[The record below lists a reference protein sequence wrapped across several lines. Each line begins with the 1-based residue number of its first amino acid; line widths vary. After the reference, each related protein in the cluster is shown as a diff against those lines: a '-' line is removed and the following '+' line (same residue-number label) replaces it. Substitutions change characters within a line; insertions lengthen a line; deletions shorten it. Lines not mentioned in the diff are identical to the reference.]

1 MTAARASHVAATS
14 DLAKEREAPSA
25 LDITLAYHERTKH
38 RPFRFAPALGYMDWE
53 TQPDPFRR
61 FEGAAVLPLDL
72 LPVGPEPRYE
82 PAFALGRIARTPLD
96 RVSISQLFQDALALS
111 SWKQAGNSRWSLR
124 VNPSSGNLHPT
135 EGYLVAGPIA
145 GLHPRPA
152 VYHYTPFEHA
162 LELRAEL
169 SGEAWLKIAAQ
180 LPDGAVLV
188 GLTSIHW
195 RESWKYGERAFRYCH
210 HDAGH
215 AIGSFAVSAAGLGW
229 EAKLLESVTDVDLA
243 VLLGVH
249 VQTGVEAEHADCLLA
264 VFPQDAGLTIDEQ
277 QGFTIPGTVRD
288 ELRGAPWSGVPK
300 RLSSD
305 HHLWPIID
313 ETAAATEKLSPPGET
328 FWSPIVFENSSLE
341 IGDSPLALRR
351 IIHQRRSAVALDG
364 HTGIT
369 RDAFYQILLKVMP
382 GSRQVPF
389 TTLPWRPCV
398 DLLLFVHRVADL
410 TPGLYALFR
419 DPTRKEALERAMDRH
434 FAWTRPEA
442 CPGSLSLFFL
452 EAGDARRAAQQTSCD
467 QEIAADGA
475 FAAAMLTE
483 YRASL
488 ETFGAW
494 FYRRLYWETGV
505 IGQVLYLEAEAS
517 GIRSTGI
524 GCFFDDL
531 THQVFGLKGDRF
543 QVLYHFT
550 VGGPVDDPRLQT
562 HPPYQHLASTA
573 SPSTAENPALRGK
586 RDSVRGFRRL
596 SPGPQPQS
604 EYPLASRD
612 PRAPRFASSVQI
624 GPIPLP
630 RSQPP

>member
-1 MTAARASHVAATS
+1 MEMSCVTAERTS
-14 DLAKEREAPSA
+14 ETANTSELNKRPGPPTA

-38 RPFRFAPALGYMDWE
+38 HPFRFAPALGYMDWD

-61 FEGAAVLPLDL
+61 FVGAPLLPLEFV
-72 LPVGPEPRYE
+72 PVGPEPRYE
-82 PAFALGRIARTPLD
+82 PAFVLGHIARTPLD

-111 SWKQAGNSRWSLR
+111 AWKQAGSSRWSLR

-180 LPDGAVLV
+180 LPEDAVLV

-229 EAKLLESVTDVDLA
+229 EAKLLESVTDGDLA
-243 VLLGVH
+243 VLVGVH
-249 VQTGVEAEHADCLLA
+249 VQTGIEAEHADCLLA
-264 VFPQDAGLTIDEQ
+264 VFPSGAGFTIDEQ
-277 QGFTIPGTVRD
+277 RVFTIPGTVRD
-288 ELRGAPWSGVPK
+288 ELRGAPWSGVPN
-300 RLSSD
+300 RLSGD
-305 HHLWPIID
+305 HHFWPVID
-313 ETAAATEKLSPPGET
+313 EVATATEKLSRPGEAL
-328 FWSPIVFENSSLE
+328 WSPIVFENSSLE
-341 IGDSPLALRR
+341 MGDSPRALRR
-351 IIHQRRSAVALDG
+351 IIHQRRSAVALDR

-369 RDAFYQILLKVMP
+369 REAFYQIMLKAMP

-389 TTLPWRPCV
+389 TTLPWRPRV

-410 TPGLYALFR
+410 APGLYALLR
-419 DPTRKEALERAMDRH
+419 DPARLRALEESMDRTLV
-434 FAWTRPEA
+434 WTIPA
-442 CPGSLSLFFL
+442 GCPASLPLFFL
-452 EAGDARRAAQQTSCD
+452 EEGDARRGAQQTSCD
-467 QEIAADGA
+467 QEVAADGV
-475 FAAAMLTE
+475 FAAAMLAD

-488 ETFGAW
+488 EAFGPW
-494 FYRRLYWETGV
+494 FYRRLFWETGV
-505 IGQVLYLEAEAS
+505 IGQILYLEAEAS

-531 THQVFGLKGDRF
+531 THRVFGLTGDRF

-550 VGGPVDDPRLQT
+550 MGGPVDDPRLQT
-562 HPPYQHLASTA
+562 HPPYQHLARLRDRRHGLRGGSLG
-573 SPSTAENPALRGK
+573 SPS
-586 RDSVRGFRRL
+586 RREF
-596 SPGPQPQS
+596 P
-604 EYPLASRD
+604 
-612 PRAPRFASSVQI
+612 
-624 GPIPLP
+624 
-630 RSQPP
+630 

>member
-1 MTAARASHVAATS
+1 MTAT
-14 DLAKEREAPSA
+14 RESETGTPLNCDKQPESPSA

-38 RPFRFAPALGYMDWE
+38 HPFRFATALGYLDWD

-61 FEGAAVLPLDL
+61 FEAAPVLPLDL
-72 LPVGPEPRYE
+72 LPVRPEPRYE
-82 PAFALGRIARTPLD
+82 PAFALGHITPSPLD
-96 RVSISQLFQDALALS
+96 RTSISQLFQDALALS
-111 SWKQAGNSRWSLR
+111 AWKQTGSSRWSLR

-152 VYHYTPFEHA
+152 VYHYTPFGHA
-162 LELRAEL
+162 LELRVEL
-169 SGEAWLKIAAQ
+169 SGEAWRKIAAQ
-180 LPDGAVLV
+180 LPEGALLV

-215 AIGSFAVSAAGLGW
+215 AVGSFAVSAAGLGW
-229 EAKLLESVTDVDLA
+229 EAKLLESLTDDDLA
-243 VLLGVH
+243 ALLGVQ

-264 VFPQDAGLTIDEQ
+264 VFPQGAGFTIDEQ
-277 QGFTIPGTVRD
+277 REFTIPGTVSD
-288 ELRGAPWSGVPK
+288 ELRDAPWSGVPN

-305 HHLWPIID
+305 HHPWPVVD
-313 ETAAATEKLSPPGET
+313 EVAAATQKLSPPGRA
-328 FWSPIVFENSSLE
+328 FWSPTTFENSSLV

-364 HTGIT
+364 HTGLSH
-369 RDAFYQILLKVMP
+369 DAFYRILLKVMP
-382 GSRQVPF
+382 GLRQVPF
-389 TTLPWRPCV
+389 STLPWRACV

-410 TPGLYALFR
+410 TPGLYALLR
-419 DPTRKEALERAMDRH
+419 DPARKEALEGSMDRA
-434 FAWTRPEA
+434 FAWTRPA
-442 CPGSLSLFFL
+442 GCPGSLPLFFL
-452 EAGDARRAAQQTSCD
+452 EEGDARRAAQQTSCD
-467 QEIAADGA
+467 QRIAADGV

-483 YRASL
+483 YRATL
-488 ETFGAW
+488 EAFGPW

-531 THQVFGLKGDRF
+531 THRVFGLTGDRF

-550 VGGPVDDPRLQT
+550 VGGSVDDPRLQT
-562 HPPYQHLASTA
+562 HPAYQHLA
-573 SPSTAENPALRGK
+573 
-586 RDSVRGFRRL
+586 
-596 SPGPQPQS
+596 
-604 EYPLASRD
+604 
-612 PRAPRFASSVQI
+612 RANGDVAGV
-624 GPIPLP
+624 
-630 RSQPP
+630 

>member
-1 MTAARASHVAATS
+1 MTEFDEQPEPS
-14 DLAKEREAPSA
+14 SA
-25 LDITLAYHERTKH
+25 LHITLAYHERTKH
-38 RPFRFAPALGYMDWE
+38 RPFRFAPALGYMDWD

-72 LPVGPEPRYE
+72 LPLGPEPRYE
-82 PAFALGRIARTPLD
+82 PAFALGHVAQASLH

-111 SWKQAGNSRWSLR
+111 AWKQAGSSRWSLR

-135 EGYLVAGPIA
+135 EGYLVAGAIA

-180 LPDGAVLV
+180 LPEAAVLV

-215 AIGSFAVSAAGLGW
+215 AIGGFAVAAAGLGW
-229 EAKLLESVTDVDLA
+229 EAKLLESVADADMA

-249 VQTGVEAEHADCLLA
+249 VQSGVEAEQADCLLA
-264 VFPQDAGLTIDEQ
+264 VFPQAPGFTIDEQ
-277 QGFTIPGTVRD
+277 RAFTIPDAVCD
-288 ELRGAPWSGVPK
+288 ELRGAPWSGVPN

-305 HHLWPIID
+305 HHLWTVID
-313 ETAAATEKLSPPGET
+313 DVAAATRKLKRPVEAFWSEAAFENGSLET
-328 FWSPIVFENSSLE
+328 F
-341 IGDSPLALRR
+341 GSPLALRP

-369 RDAFYQILLKVMP
+369 RDTFFQMLRKVMP

-410 TPGLYALFR
+410 PPGLYVLVR
-419 DPTRKEALERAMDRH
+419 DPARRQALEEAMDRTLL
-434 FAWTRPEA
+434 WTRPA
-442 CPGSLSLFFL
+442 GCPPSLPLFFL
-452 EAGDARRAAQQTSCD
+452 KEEDARPAAQQTSCD

-488 ETFGAW
+488 EAFGPW

-505 IGQVLYLEAEAS
+505 IGQVLYLEAEAT

-531 THQVFGLKGDRF
+531 THQVFGLDGDRF

-550 VGGPVDDPRLQT
+550 MGGPVDDPRLQT
-562 HPPYQHLASTA
+562 HPAYQHLA
-573 SPSTAENPALRGK
+573 
-586 RDSVRGFRRL
+586 
-596 SPGPQPQS
+596 
-604 EYPLASRD
+604 
-612 PRAPRFASSVQI
+612 RAPSREV
-624 GPIPLP
+624 P
-630 RSQPP
+630 RE

>member
-1 MTAARASHVAATS
+1 MTAARASETATTLDFDRQPES
-14 DLAKEREAPSA
+14 PSA
-25 LDITLAYHERTKH
+25 LDIILAYHERTKH
-38 RPFRFAPALGYMDWE
+38 RPFRFAPALGYMDWD

-61 FEGAAVLPLDL
+61 FEAAAVLPLDL
-72 LPVGPEPRYE
+72 LPVRPEPRYE
-82 PAFALGRIARTPLD
+82 PAFALGHIAQSPLD

-111 SWKQAGNSRWSLR
+111 AWKQAGSSRWSLR

-169 SGEAWLKIAAQ
+169 SGDAWLKIAAQ
-180 LPDGAVLV
+180 LPEGAVLV

-229 EAKLLESVTDVDLA
+229 EAKLLESVTDGDLA
-243 VLLGVH
+243 ALLGVH
-249 VQTGVEAEHADCLLA
+249 LQIGVEAEHADCLLA
-264 VFPQDAGLTIDEQ
+264 VFSQGAGFTIDEQ
-277 QGFTIPGTVRD
+277 RVFTIPGTVRD
-288 ELRGAPWSGVPK
+288 ELRGARWSGVPN

-305 HHLWPIID
+305 HHLWPVID
-313 ETAAATEKLSPPGET
+313 EVATATEKLSCPGEA
-328 FWSPIVFENSSLE
+328 FWSPIVFENSPDMSG

-351 IIHQRRSAVALDG
+351 IIHQRRSAVALDC

-382 GSRQVPF
+382 GSRQIPF

-410 TPGLYALFR
+410 TPGLYALVR
-419 DPTRKEALERAMDRH
+419 DPMRKGALERAMDRAL
-434 FAWTRPEA
+434 AWTRA
-442 CPGSLSLFFL
+442 DRCPASLPLFFL
-452 EAGDARRAAQQTSCD
+452 EADDARGVAQQTSCD
-467 QEIAADGA
+467 QEIAADGV
-475 FAAAMLTE
+475 FAAAMLSE

-488 ETFGAW
+488 EAFGPW

-531 THQVFGLKGDRF
+531 THRVFGLTGDRF

-550 VGGPVDDPRLQT
+550 MGGPVEDPRLRT
-562 HPPYQHLASTA
+562 HPPYQHLARA
-573 SPSTAENPALRGK
+573 NG
-586 RDSVRGFRRL
+586 RD
-596 SPGPQPQS
+596 
-604 EYPLASRD
+604 
-612 PRAPRFASSVQI
+612 
-624 GPIPLP
+624 LP
-630 RSQPP
+630 RE

>member
-1 MTAARASHVAATS
+1 MDGQERGLTGIHVDA
-14 DLAKEREAPSA
+14 SA
-25 LDITLAYHERTKH
+25 LDITLAYHERSKH
-38 RPFRFAPALGYMDWE
+38 RPFRFASALGYMDWD

-61 FEGAAVLPLDL
+61 FQGAAVLPLNL
-72 LPVGPEPRYE
+72 LPLGREPRYE
-82 PAFALGRIARTPLD
+82 SAFALGHTARTPLD

-111 SWKQAGNSRWSLR
+111 AWKRAGSSRWSLR

-162 LELRAEL
+162 LEIRAEL
-169 SGEAWLKIAAQ
+169 SGVGWLEIAAQ
-180 LPDGAVLV
+180 LPENAVLV

-215 AIGSFAVSAAGLGW
+215 AIASFAVSAAGLGW
-229 EAKLLESVTDVDLA
+229 EAKLLESVTDGDLA

-264 VFPQDAGLTIDEQ
+264 VFPQCA
-277 QGFTIPGTVRD
+277 GFTIDAQRMFTLPGTVCD
-288 ELRGAPWSGVPK
+288 EFRGTRWSGVPN
-300 RLSSD
+300 RLSRD
-305 HHLWPIID
+305 HHPWPVID
-313 ETAAATEKLSPPGET
+313 EVAAATEKLSPPGEA
-328 FWSPIVFENSSLE
+328 FWSPIDFENSSLE

-369 RDAFYQILLKVMP
+369 RDAFYQILLKLMP
-382 GSRQVPF
+382 GSKQVPF

-398 DLLLFVHRVADL
+398 DLLLFVHRVPNL
-410 TPGLYALFR
+410 PPGLYALLR
-419 DPTRKEALERAMDRH
+419 DPARRQALEEALDRT
-434 FAWTRPEA
+434 FAWTQPA
-442 CPGSLSLFFL
+442 GCPLSLPLFFL
-452 EAGDARRAAQQTSCD
+452 VEGDARSAARETSCD
-467 QEIAADGA
+467 QEIAADGV

-488 ETFGAW
+488 ETFGPW

-505 IGQVLYLEAEAS
+505 IGQVLYLETEAS
-517 GIRSTGI
+517 GIRGTGI

-531 THQVFGLKGDRF
+531 THQVFGLTGDRF

-550 VGGPVDDPRLQT
+550 MGGPLDDPRLQT
-562 HPPYQHLASTA
+562 DPPYQHLTRAHGR
-573 SPSTAENPALRGK
+573 E
-586 RDSVRGFRRL
+586 V
-596 SPGPQPQS
+596 
-604 EYPLASRD
+604 
-612 PRAPRFASSVQI
+612 PRE
-624 GPIPLP
+624 
-630 RSQPP
+630 